1 MKIAVTGGAG
11 FIGKHTVEALL
22 EQNHQVVVID
32 YLEDGTKSYFDE
44 RVTLYQM
51 DIGSA
56 KLSQIFSTERP
67 DAVIHLAGQ
76 ISVQRSLNHPY
87 LDAQH
92 NILGTVNV
100 LRQCVDYHV
109 RKIVFSSTAAVY
121 GNPLCLPIQE
131 DHEVDPLSFY
141 GLSKLTS
148 EKYIEFFSKQ
158 YGLDY
163 TILRYANVY
172 GPGQTVKGEGAVV
185 ASFVNRMLAGERPT
199 IYGDGQHS
207 RDFVFVRDVAS
218 ANAAAL
224 WRGSREVMNISS
236 GKPLTIQ
243 ELFDILR
250 DLSDL
255 HTVPDYQAAREG
267 DIVHSLLSNHK
278 ARTLLNWE
286 PVHTIVDG
294 LKMTLNEYS
303 LHQAAAR

>member
-11 FIGKHTVEALL
+11 FIGRHTVEALL

-32 YLEDGTKSYFDE
+32 YLEDGTRSYFDE
-44 RVTLYQM
+44 RVTLYQT
-51 DIGSA
+51 DICSGM
-56 KLSQIFSTERP
+56 LSQIFSTERP

-121 GNPLCLPIQE
+121 GNPLCLPIEE
-131 DHEVDPLSFY
+131 DHKVDPLSFY

-148 EKYIEFFSKQ
+148 EKYIEFFSHQ
-158 YGLDY
+158 HGLDY

-185 ASFVNRMLAGERPT
+185 ASFVNRMLEGERPV
-199 IYGDGQHS
+199 IYGDGLHS
-207 RDFVFVRDVAS
+207 RDFIFVRDVAL
-218 ANAAAL
+218 ANIAAL
-224 WRGSREVMNISS
+224 WGGSSEVMNISS
-236 GKPLTIQ
+236 GKPLTIL
-243 ELFDILR
+243 ELFETLR
-250 DLSDL
+250 DLRGL
-255 HTVPDYQAAREG
+255 HIVPDFQAPREG
-267 DIVHSLLSNHK
+267 DIVHSLLSNDK
-278 ARTLLNWE
+278 AIKLLNWE
-286 PVHTIVDG
+286 PVHSLVDG
-294 LKMTLNEYS
+294 LQMTLNEYA